1 MRDGTAGRMARAAAL
16 AVLCLGAAACDDE
29 PSAERTVTVTDPAVA
44 TAPAT
49 TAAAATTAPAAT
61 TPATTPDTPLT
72 ERPAGFPTTG
82 ERFLLAR
89 IDPDIA
95 RRCTREA
102 PEDRSDDAIAGI
114 TCDTESV
121 YGVRSYFELFRSRVA
136 METSYGRVRD
146 ANDVPVA
153 SGQCVPPGGGGR
165 VPGEAPWGFGAEA
178 PSEGRVMCFRDG
190 GEIWFVTSVEK
201 ANVLAFARSDRFGAL
216 DRFWRTAG
224 IPRAEPA
231 G

>member
-1 MRDGTAGRMARAAAL
+1 MAWAVAL
-16 AVLCLGAAACDDE
+16 AVLCLGVAACDDE
-29 PSAERTVTVTDPAVA
+29 PSSERTVTVTDPVAA
-44 TAPAT
+44 TA
-49 TAAAATTAPAAT
+49 AAAATTAPAAT
-61 TPATTPDTPLT
+61 TPPATTTGAPDTPLT

-114 TCDTESV
+114 TCETTSV
-121 YGVRSYFELFRSRVA
+121 YGVRSYFELFRNRVD
-136 METSYGRVRD
+136 METAYGRYRD

-153 SGQCVPPGGGGR
+153 GGQCVPPGGGGR

-178 PSEGRVMCFRDG
+178 PSEGRVMCFRGG

-201 ANVLAFARSDRFGAL
+201 ANILAFARAERFGAL

-224 IPRAEPA
+224 IPRAEPV